1 MNIFS
6 LFLEENTDLL
16 RYFGVNSAIYSKN
29 KQNKFLLPIIHLNSN
44 EYDLHFSKAYFLES
58 QDILLQNIIDFIHI
72 GLVFAIICLLFCN
85 KNAFLLVIL
94 VTLVALFS
102 LNYLITRRKKDINW
116 ANYFNFNRSS
126 RHDGDPL
133 YPIPDFWP
141 VKRIITLPG
150 RTGEIPSGSNH
161 GSISNLLLSEYFFCW
176 A

>member
-1 MNIFS
+1 MNIFA

-85 KNAFLLVIL
+85 KN
-94 VTLVALFS
+94 VA
-102 LNYLITRRKKDINW
+102 IRM
-116 ANYFNFNRSS
+116 
-126 RHDGDPL
+126 
-133 YPIPDFWP
+133 
-141 VKRIITLPG
+141 
-150 RTGEIPSGSNH
+150 
-161 GSISNLLLSEYFFCW
+161 LSY
-176 A
+176 